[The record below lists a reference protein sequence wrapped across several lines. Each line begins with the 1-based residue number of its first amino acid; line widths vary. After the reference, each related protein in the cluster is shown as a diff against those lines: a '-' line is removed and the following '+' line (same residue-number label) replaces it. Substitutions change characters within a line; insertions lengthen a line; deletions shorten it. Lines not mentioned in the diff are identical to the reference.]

1 MQALR
6 KLLWP
11 FSLVYGFITF
21 VRNKWYD
28 WGIFKS
34 FAIPGKSICVGNLS
48 VGGTGKTPHVAYLA
62 EFLKEQSETCI
73 LSRGYGR
80 KTSGFRLVNTSD
92 SAENVGDEP
101 LFYATIFDKNV
112 HVAVCEKRAEGV
124 QELQQLF
131 PSNQL
136 IILDDAYQH
145 RAVKA
150 GLNILLTEYNAPFS
164 SDLVLPAGNLREFR
178 NGKNRAD
185 LVIVTKCPQTITE
198 VDKTR
203 LANSLKVNTETLFFS
218 EIVYAP
224 FKPFCKECTSIKKV
238 LLVTGIAN
246 PSPLIAEIAQKYEVE
261 HLKFGDHHAFS
272 KQDIEEIHQKF
283 DTFACNETIILTTE
297 KDFMRLKAVS
307 ASWKLDDYPWYYQ
320 PITVKIDN
328 ENKFKALI
336 NQYVNTI

>member
-28 WGIFKS
+28 WGILKS

-62 EFLKEQSETCI
+62 EFLKDQNETSI

-124 QELQQLF
+124 QALQQLF

-178 NGKNRAD
+178 SGKNRAN
-185 LVIVTKCPQTITE
+185 LVIVTKCPQTITDA
-198 VDKTR
+198 DKTR
-203 LANSLKVNTETLFFS
+203 LANSLKVKTETLFFS

-224 FKPFCKECTSIKKV
+224 FKAFGKECTSIKKV

-246 PSPLIAEIAQKYEVE
+246 PSPLITEIAKKYEVE

-320 PITVKIDN
+320 PITVKIAN

>member
-1 MQALR
+1 MQFFR

-11 FSLVYGFITF
+11 LSLVYGFVTL
-21 VRNKWYD
+21 VRNKCYD

-34 FAIPGKSICVGNLS
+34 YTIPRKSICVGNLS

-62 EFLKEQSETCI
+62 ALLKSDFETSI

-101 LFYATIFDKNV
+101 LFYTSIFDKNV

-124 QELQQLF
+124 QELQELF

-164 SDLVLPAGNLREFR
+164 NDLVLPAGNLREFR
-178 NGKNRAD
+178 SGKKRAQI
-185 LVIVTKCPQTITE
+185 VIVTKCPKEIGAQ
-198 VDKTR
+198 DKTR
-203 LANSLKVNTETLFFS
+203 LANSLKVNKEHVFFS

-224 FKPFCKECTSIKKV
+224 FQSFGKECSSIKKV

-246 PSPLIAEIAQKYEVE
+246 PSPLIAEIEQKYEVE

-283 DTFACNETIILTTE
+283 DTFASNETIILTTE

>member
-1 MQALR
+1 MHALR

-11 FSLVYGFITF
+11 FSLVYGFITLM
-21 VRNKWYD
+21 RNKCYD

-34 FAIPGKSICVGNLS
+34 YVIPEKSICIGNLS

-62 EFLKEQSETCI
+62 EFLKDKFETSI

-80 KTSGFRLVNTSD
+80 KTKGFLLVNPNN
-92 SAENVGDEP
+92 SAEQVGDEP
-101 LFYATIFDKNV
+101 LFYASIFNKNV

-150 GLNILLTEYNAPFS
+150 GLNILLTEFNVPFS

-178 NGKNRAD
+178 SGKKRAQI
-185 LVIVTKCPQTITE
+185 VIVTKCPKEIGDA
-198 VDKTR
+198 DKMR
-203 LANSLKVNTETLFFS
+203 LANSLKVKTETLFFS
-218 EIVYAP
+218 ETVYAP
-224 FKPFCKECTSIKKV
+224 IKAFGQERSSIKKV

-246 PSPLIAEIAQKYEVE
+246 PSPLFAEIAQKYDVE
-261 HLKFGDHHAFS
+261 HVKFGDHHAFT

-283 DTFACNETIILTTE
+283 DTFACKETIILTTE

-307 ASWKLDDYPWYYQ
+307 ASWKLDDYPWYCQ

-328 ENKFKALI
+328 ENTFKALI

>member
-1 MQALR
+1 MQFFR

-11 FSLVYGFITF
+11 LSLVYGFVTL
-21 VRNKWYD
+21 VRNKCYD

-34 FAIPGKSICVGNLS
+34 YTIPRKSICVGNLS

-62 EFLKEQSETCI
+62 ALLKSDFETSI

-101 LFYATIFDKNV
+101 LFYTSIFDKNV

-124 QELQQLF
+124 QELQELF

-164 SDLVLPAGNLREFR
+164 NDLVLPAGNLREFR
-178 NGKNRAD
+178 SGKKRAQI
-185 LVIVTKCPQTITE
+185 VIVTKCPKEIGAQ
-198 VDKTR
+198 DKTR
-203 LANSLKVNTETLFFS
+203 LANSLKVNKEHVFFS

-224 FKPFCKECTSIKKV
+224 FQSFGKECSSIKKV

-246 PSPLIAEIAQKYEVE
+246 PTPLIAEIEQKYEVE

-283 DTFACNETIILTTE
+283 DTFASNETIILTTE

-307 ASWKLDDYPWYYQ
+307 SSWKLDDYPWYYQ

>member
-1 MQALR
+1 MHALR

-11 FSLVYGFITF
+11 FSLVYGFITLM
-21 VRNKWYD
+21 RNNCYD

-34 FAIPGKSICVGNLS
+34 YVIPEKSICIGNLS

-62 EFLKEQSETCI
+62 EFLKDKFETSI

-80 KTSGFRLVNTSD
+80 KTKGFLLVNPNN
-92 SAENVGDEP
+92 SAEQVGDEP
-101 LFYATIFDKNV
+101 LFYASIFNKNV

-150 GLNILLTEYNAPFS
+150 GLNILLTEFNVPFS

-178 NGKNRAD
+178 SGKKRAQI
-185 LVIVTKCPQTITE
+185 VIVTKCPKEIGDA
-198 VDKTR
+198 DKMR
-203 LANSLKVNTETLFFS
+203 LANSLKVKTETLFFS

-224 FKPFCKECTSIKKV
+224 IKAFGQERSSIKKV

-246 PSPLIAEIAQKYEVE
+246 PSPLFAEIAQKYDVE
-261 HLKFGDHHAFS
+261 HVKFGDHHAFT

-283 DTFACNETIILTTE
+283 DTFACKETIILTTE

-307 ASWKLDDYPWYYQ
+307 ASWKLDDYPWYCQ

-328 ENKFKALI
+328 ENTFKALI

>member
-1 MQALR
+1 MQAFR

-34 FAIPGKSICVGNLS
+34 FPIPGKSICVGNLS

-62 EFLKEQSETCI
+62 EFLKDQSETSI

-101 LFYATIFDKNV
+101 LFYSSIFDKNV

-124 QELQQLF
+124 QALQQLF

-178 NGKNRAD
+178 SGKNRAD
-185 LVIVTKCPQTITE
+185 LVIVTKCPKEISDS
-198 VDKTR
+198 DKTR
-203 LANSLKVNTETLFFS
+203 IANSLKVNTDKLFFS

-224 FKPFCKECTSIKKV
+224 FKAFGKECSSIKKV

-246 PSPLIAEIAQKYEVE
+246 PSPLIAEIAQKYE
-261 HLKFGDHHAFS
+261 
-272 KQDIEEIHQKF
+272 
-283 DTFACNETIILTTE
+283 TFACNETIILTTE

-307 ASWKLDDYPWYYQ
+307 ASWKLDNYPWYYQ
-320 PITVKIDN
+320 PITLKIDN

>member
-1 MQALR
+1 MQLFR

-11 FSLVYGFITF
+11 LSLVYGFVTL
-21 VRNKWYD
+21 VRNKCYD
-28 WGIFKS
+28 WGIFNS
-34 FAIPGKSICVGNLS
+34 YAIPKKSICVGNLS

-62 EFLKEQSETCI
+62 ALLKSDFETSI

-80 KTSGFRLVNTSD
+80 KTSGFRFVHASD
-92 SAENVGDEP
+92 QAELVGDEP
-101 LFYATIFDKNV
+101 LFYATIFDEEV

-124 QELQQLF
+124 QKIQTQF
-131 PSNQL
+131 PTNQL

-150 GLNILLTEYNAPFS
+150 GFNLLLTEFSSPFS
-164 SDLVLPAGNLREFR
+164 KDLVLPAGNLREFR
-178 NGKNRAD
+178 AGKNRAD
-185 LVIVTKCPQTITE
+185 AVIVTKCPQSVTE
-198 VDKTR
+198 AQKIH
-203 LANSLKVNTETLFFS
+203 LANSLKVNKEHVFFS

-224 FKPFCKECTSIKKV
+224 FKSFGKECSSIKKV
-238 LLVTGIAN
+238 VLVTGIAN
-246 PSPLIAEIAQKYEVE
+246 PTPLITEIERGYEVE
-261 HLKFGDHHAFS
+261 HVKFGDHHAFS

-283 DTFACNETIILTTE
+283 DTFASNETIILTTE

-307 ASWKLDDYPWYYQ
+307 SSWKLDDYPWYYQ
-320 PITVKIDN
+320 PITVKMDN

>member
-1 MQALR
+1 MQAFR

-62 EFLKEQSETCI
+62 EFLKDQSETSI

-101 LFYATIFDKNV
+101 LFYSSIFDKNV

-124 QELQQLF
+124 QALQQLF

-136 IILDDAYQH
+136 IILDDAYLGQRQLQLIV
-145 RAVKA
+145 RAIQTEREGGARQRSIRELEAHTDLLPVKPNQ
-150 GLNILLTEYNAPFS
+150 LR
-164 SDLVLPAGNLREFR
+164 DLDRGQR
-178 NGKNRAD
+178 G
-185 LVIVTKCPQTITE
+185 
-198 VDKTR
+198 
-203 LANSLKVNTETLFFS
+203 
-218 EIVYAP
+218 
-224 FKPFCKECTSIKKV
+224 
-238 LLVTGIAN
+238 
-246 PSPLIAEIAQKYEVE
+246 
-261 HLKFGDHHAFS
+261 
-272 KQDIEEIHQKF
+272 
-283 DTFACNETIILTTE
+283 
-297 KDFMRLKAVS
+297 
-307 ASWKLDDYPWYYQ
+307 
-320 PITVKIDN
+320 
-328 ENKFKALI
+328 
-336 NQYVNTI
+336 

>member
-1 MQALR
+1 MHALR

-11 FSLVYGFITF
+11 FSLVYGFITLM
-21 VRNKWYD
+21 RNKCYD

-34 FAIPGKSICVGNLS
+34 FAIPGKSICIGNLS

-62 EFLKEQSETCI
+62 EFLNGQFETSI

-92 SAENVGDEP
+92 SPENVGDEP
-101 LFYATIFDKNV
+101 LFYASIFDKKV
-112 HVAVCEKRAEGV
+112 HVVVCEKRAEGV
-124 QELQQLF
+124 QKLQQLF

-150 GLNILLTEYNAPFS
+150 GLNILLTEFNVPFS

-178 NGKNRAD
+178 SGKKRAQI
-185 LVIVTKCPQTITE
+185 VIVTKCPKEIGDT
-198 VDKTR
+198 DKMR
-203 LANSLKVNTETLFFS
+203 LANSLKVKTETLFFS

-224 FKPFCKECTSIKKV
+224 IKAFGQERSSIKKV

-246 PSPLIAEIAQKYEVE
+246 PSPLFAEIAQKYDVE
-261 HLKFGDHHAFS
+261 HVKFGDHHAFT

-283 DTFACNETIILTTE
+283 DTFACKETIILTTE

-307 ASWKLDDYPWYYQ
+307 ASWKLDDYPWYCQ

-328 ENKFKALI
+328 ENTFKALI

>member
-1 MQALR
+1 MQFFR

-11 FSLVYGFITF
+11 LSLVYGFVTL
-21 VRNKWYD
+21 VRNKCYD
-28 WGIFKS
+28 WGIFNS
-34 FAIPGKSICVGNLS
+34 YAIPKKSICVGNLS

-62 EFLKEQSETCI
+62 EFLNGQIETSI

-131 PSNQL
+131 LSNQL

-178 NGKNRAD
+178 AGKKRAD
-185 LVIVTKCPQTITE
+185 LVIVTKCPKSITDA
-198 VDKTR
+198 DKR
-203 LANSLKVNTETLFFS
+203 HLANSLKVNTETLFFS
-218 EIVYAP
+218 EITYAP
-224 FKPFCKECTSIKKV
+224 LRSFGKECSSIKKV

-246 PSPLIAEIAQKYEVE
+246 PSPLIAEIEQQYKVE

-307 ASWKLDDYPWYYQ
+307 SSWKLDDYPWYYQ

>member
-1 MQALR
+1 MHALR

-11 FSLVYGFITF
+11 FSLVYGFITLM
-21 VRNKWYD
+21 RNKCYD

-34 FAIPGKSICVGNLS
+34 YVIPEKSICIGNLS

-62 EFLKEQSETCI
+62 EFLKDQFETSI

-80 KTSGFRLVNTSD
+80 KTKGFLLVNPNN
-92 SAENVGDEP
+92 SAEQVGDEP
-101 LFYATIFDKNV
+101 LFYASIFNKNV

-150 GLNILLTEYNAPFS
+150 GLNILLTEFNVPFS

-178 NGKNRAD
+178 SGKKRAQI
-185 LVIVTKCPQTITE
+185 VIVTKCPKEIGDA
-198 VDKTR
+198 DKMR
-203 LANSLKVNTETLFFS
+203 LANSLKVKTETLFFS

-224 FKPFCKECTSIKKV
+224 IKAFGQERSSIKKV

-246 PSPLIAEIAQKYEVE
+246 PSPLFAEIAQKYDVE
-261 HLKFGDHHAFS
+261 HVKFGDHHAFT

-283 DTFACNETIILTTE
+283 DTFACKETIILTTE

-307 ASWKLDDYPWYYQ
+307 ASWKLDNYPWYYQ

-328 ENKFKALI
+328 ENTFKTLI

>member
-1 MQALR
+1 MHALR

-11 FSLVYGFITF
+11 FSLVYGFITLM
-21 VRNKWYD
+21 RNKCYD

-34 FAIPGKSICVGNLS
+34 YVIPEKSICIGNLS

-62 EFLKEQSETCI
+62 EFLKDQFETSI

-80 KTSGFRLVNTSD
+80 KTKGFLLVNPNN
-92 SAENVGDEP
+92 SAEQVGDEP
-101 LFYATIFDKNV
+101 LFYASIFNKNV

-150 GLNILLTEYNAPFS
+150 GLNILLTEFNVPFS

-178 NGKNRAD
+178 SGKKRAQI
-185 LVIVTKCPQTITE
+185 VIVTKCPKEIGDT
-198 VDKTR
+198 DKMR
-203 LANSLKVNTETLFFS
+203 LANSLKVKTETLFFS

-224 FKPFCKECTSIKKV
+224 IKAFGQERSSIKKV

-246 PSPLIAEIAQKYEVE
+246 PSPLFAEIAQKYDVE
-261 HLKFGDHHAFS
+261 HVKFGDHHAFT

-283 DTFACNETIILTTE
+283 DTFACKETIILTTE

-307 ASWKLDDYPWYYQ
+307 ASWKLDNYPWYYQ

-328 ENKFKALI
+328 ENTFKTLI

>member
-1 MQALR
+1 MHALR

-11 FSLVYGFITF
+11 FSLVYGFITLM
-21 VRNKWYD
+21 RNKCYD

-34 FAIPGKSICVGNLS
+34 YVIPEKSICIGNLS

-62 EFLKEQSETCI
+62 EFLKDKFETSI

-80 KTSGFRLVNTSD
+80 KTKGFLLVNPNN
-92 SAENVGDEP
+92 SAEQVGDEP
-101 LFYATIFDKNV
+101 LFYASIFNKNV

-150 GLNILLTEYNAPFS
+150 GLNILLTEFNVPFS

-178 NGKNRAD
+178 SGKKRAQI
-185 LVIVTKCPQTITE
+185 VIVTKCPKEIGDA
-198 VDKTR
+198 DKMR
-203 LANSLKVNTETLFFS
+203 LANSLKVKTETLFFS

-224 FKPFCKECTSIKKV
+224 IKAFGQERSSIKKV

-246 PSPLIAEIAQKYEVE
+246 PSPLFAEIAQIYDVE
-261 HLKFGDHHAFS
+261 HVKFGDHHEFT

-283 DTFACNETIILTTE
+283 DTFACKETIILTTE

-307 ASWKLDDYPWYYQ
+307 ASWKLDNYPWYYQ

-328 ENKFKALI
+328 ENTFKTLI